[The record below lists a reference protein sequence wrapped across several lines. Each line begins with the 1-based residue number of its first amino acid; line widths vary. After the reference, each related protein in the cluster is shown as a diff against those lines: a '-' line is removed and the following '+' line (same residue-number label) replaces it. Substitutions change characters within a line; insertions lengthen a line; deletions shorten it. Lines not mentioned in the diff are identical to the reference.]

1 MAMPYQGF
9 PLHWQ
14 QHLKGCHDQGAWRMR
29 TGLLQRPKWRTRG
42 QNLHW
47 RRPVGDKDVGMAP
60 RKRLMKERETLPAPG
75 ARPIAGPRTAP
86 ACRRSGR
93 CHHAGSDAAGR
104 LPGVASSRP
113 DALLQW
119 QHPKASQATTRGE
132 FPRLSA
138 IDMRPAARRQRAG
151 RCPRLPGQDA
161 GRFMAQLVGW
171 LAICGVTF
179 ASGRQPNPVFSWS

>member
-1 MAMPYQGF
+1 MPYQGF
-9 PLHWQ
+9 PFHLQ

-93 CHHAGSDAAGR
+93 CHHTLAAMPPGVCRAWQAAVLTPCCSGSTPRQARPRRAGSFPAYR
-104 LPGVASSRP
+104 LLTCAP
-113 DALLQW
+113 Q
-119 QHPKASQATTRGE
+119 
-132 FPRLSA
+132 
-138 IDMRPAARRQRAG
+138 PA
-151 RCPRLPGQDA
+151 D
-161 GRFMAQLVGW
+161 
-171 LAICGVTF
+171 
-179 ASGRQPNPVFSWS
+179 SGRAAVRGYLVRTQAASWRNWWVGSPSVG